1 MLSDD
6 IMIGLVCQQS
16 AGLLEC
22 WIAGLE
28 ESVLFYFVNLLVGK
42 LSVSGYCAWMFF
54 YTGIGLITLLK
65 PFSSVWMVK
74 DQTSRR

>member
-1 MLSDD
+1 MFSDN
-6 IMIGLVCQQS
+6 IMTGLVCQQS

-42 LSVSGYCAWMFF
+42 LSVSGYCA
-54 YTGIGLITLLK
+54 
-65 PFSSVWMVK
+65 
-74 DQTSRR
+74 